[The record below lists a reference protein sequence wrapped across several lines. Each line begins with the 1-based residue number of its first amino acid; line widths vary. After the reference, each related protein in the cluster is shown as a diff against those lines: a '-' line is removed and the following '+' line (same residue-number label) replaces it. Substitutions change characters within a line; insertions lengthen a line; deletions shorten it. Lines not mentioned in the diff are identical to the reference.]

1 MERNWPLFIVTG
13 SSGSGKTYVLDELRK
28 IMPGFVA
35 FDLDNLRGFIDYNDW
50 QKGLNIYVR
59 FARDIVK
66 SGVMTILCGT
76 VMPWDME
83 KCADFECF
91 SHVYY
96 LNLHCDDDAREQR
109 LRARDWPENKIH
121 DYKNFAKWLIDNADT
136 AYSPPMPIVD
146 TTNSNVTEVA
156 SRIKEWVLQYA

>member
-1 MERNWPLFIVTG
+1 MEQKLSLFIVTG

-35 FDLDNLRGFIDYNDW
+35 FDLDNLRGFIEYEDW
-50 QKGLNIYVR
+50 QKALNVYVR
-59 FARDIVK
+59 FARDIAQ

-109 LRARDWPENKIH
+109 LRARDWPENMIQ
-121 DYKNFAKWLIDNADT
+121 DYKNFAKWLIENADI
-136 AYSPPMPIVD
+136 AYTPSMPTVH
-146 TTNSNVTEVA
+146 TTSANVTEVA